1 MKYYIEK
8 IDSFSEEKREEFL
21 SFLDKEKKREFMS
34 ASNENRKLSILISQ
48 GFAKEKISEEYNIPK
63 SEIIFSV
70 SDRGKPYCKSHPHI
84 YFSLSHSGNFVA
96 LAISDKEVG
105 IDIEKLRPAK
115 DNLINRVCSQNEI
128 DAISNSENPH
138 IKFTEIWTKKEAY
151 LKALGTGIDRELTSI
166 DTTDKNLNFTTEV
179 TDEFIVSVFSFSL

>member
-1 MKYYIEK
+1 MKYYIK
-8 IDSFSEEKREEFL
+8 KFDSFSEQKREEFL
-21 SFLDKEKKREFMS
+21 SHLDKEKKREFLS

-48 GFAKEKISEEYNIPK
+48 GFAKDKISEEYNIPK
-63 SEIIFSV
+63 EDIIFSV
-70 SDRGKPYCKSHPHI
+70 SDRGKPYCKSHPYI
-84 YFSLSHSGNFVA
+84 YFSLSHSSNLVA

-115 DNLINRVCSQNEI
+115 DSLINRVCTKNEI
-128 DAISNSENPH
+128 DTILHSENPH

-166 DTTDKNLNFTTEV
+166 DTTNENFKFITEID
-179 TDEFIVSVFSFSL
+179 DEFIVSVFSL

>member
-8 IDSFSEEKREEFL
+8 FDSFNEEKREEFL
-21 SFLDKEKKREFMS
+21 SHLDREKKREFFS
-34 ASNENRKLSILISQ
+34 ATNESRKLSILISQ

-84 YFSLSHSGNFVA
+84 YFSLSHSNNFVA

-115 DNLINRVCSQNEI
+115 DALVSRVCSLREI
-128 DAISNSENPH
+128 DTIAQSENPH

-151 LKALGTGIDRELTSI
+151 LKALGTGIDRELSTI
-166 DTTDKNLNFTTEV
+166 DTTDNNLKFTTEV
-179 TDEFIVSVFSFSL
+179 NDDFIVSVFSL